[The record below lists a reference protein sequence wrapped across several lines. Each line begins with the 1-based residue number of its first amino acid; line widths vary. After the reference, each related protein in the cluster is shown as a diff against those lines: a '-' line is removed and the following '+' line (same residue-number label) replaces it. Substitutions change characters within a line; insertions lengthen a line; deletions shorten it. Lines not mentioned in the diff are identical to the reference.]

1 MSFSLRPAYRLL
13 SILNLA
19 RSASRGPKS
28 LARTVVRR
36 EAHKTTARAMRK
48 VGL

>member
-1 MSFSLRPAYRLL
+1 MNLKPAYRLL
-13 SILNLA
+13 SVLNLV

-36 EAHKTTARAMRK
+36 EAHKTTARTLRK